1 MSLLSKLL
9 GRKPERPN
17 ATDVET
23 EDPILIVPIPP
34 LVDVLSHHE
43 QQKGTPLTEAE
54 VMEIAGGAICM
65 TMRQS
70 RAAAMADARGYADID
85 PANAWA
91 EWQRLRSQR

>member
-9 GRKPERPN
+9 GRKPEKPD
-17 ATDVET
+17 AAEVET
-23 EDPILIVPIPP
+23 AEPIVIVPMPP

-43 QQKGTPLTEAE
+43 QQKGAALTEVE
-54 VMEIAGGAICM
+54 VVEIAGGAVCM

-91 EWQRLRSQR
+91 EWQQLRSQR